1 MPLTPE
7 SRYDVRVQICKAGTD
22 DAITRFE
29 QPDLTYG
36 QMVAVE
42 AATMDALIELGII
55 QSEALGQMPV
65 DVRDVIAEKRRAR
78 MVGPGNPPGRGTVK
92 G

>member
-78 MVGPGNPPGRGTVK
+78 MVGRGEPGGQGTVK